1 MWAHHHCFG
10 SRRLRSAV
18 VVVVVDNNGMMML
31 GLGVGGDLVERVRK
45 WVLEMWRR

>member
-18 VVVVVDNNGMMML
+18 AVVVDDDGMMML